1 VLLDRAAAVA
11 AGTDR
16 VDQGDPL
23 RAGGDQGLH
32 ETAQRGRRAVRSA
45 AQCVGMVPQMAGQA
59 PQPTDA
65 GGVDRS
71 ADCIIGQ
78 ARFDG
83 GDRGHDDV
91 AALLGKVSCGR
102 SRLAAVAPRLA
113 V

>member
-1 VLLDRAAAVA
+1 M
-11 AGTDR
+11 R
-16 VDQGDPL
+16 VIRCAP
-23 RAGGDQGLH
+23 AGDQRLH

-45 AQCVGMVPQMAGQA
+45 AQYVGMVLQMAGQA
-59 PQPTDA
+59 PLPTDA

-78 ARFDG
+78 ARFDD

-102 SRLAAVAPRLA
+102 SRVAAVAPRLA